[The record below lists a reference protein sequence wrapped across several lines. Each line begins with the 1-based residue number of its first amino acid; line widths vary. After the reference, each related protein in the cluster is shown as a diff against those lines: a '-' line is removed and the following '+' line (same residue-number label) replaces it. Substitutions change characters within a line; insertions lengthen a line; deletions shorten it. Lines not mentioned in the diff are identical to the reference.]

1 MLQKKSETVHV
12 HRYIYVCAMKYF
24 AIRLCGKAHRRLEEV
39 GRGDEKRQEGSSPVL
54 CLALAGPVQTRP
66 VCISAI
72 ALSVLSIYSAFVF

>member
-1 MLQKKSETVHV
+1 MLQQKSEIVHV

-24 AIRLCGKAHRRLEEV
+24 AIRLCGKAHRRLEV

-72 ALSVLSIYSAFVF
+72 APSVLSIYSAFVF